1 LYSYYRVISYNYVI
15 TLANMNTEDGTQALN
30 SYVLNTNTDPT
41 IDGTRFDLYST
52 NPHCQSALLSGAY
65 SGTARHVFRKK
76 FRCSTVA
83 GDPTVETA
91 DSYRSL
97 VTATPSDKL
106 WLTFAFESLNTNAN
120 MHLAYDVLIT
130 MNVRFYSRQ
139 NDLTLSALMSRL
151 ETAKA
156 EREKHS
162 LAKKLATEKYKTSLK
177 MIADWKQRRATQ

>member
-1 LYSYYRVISYNYVI
+1 
-15 TLANMNTEDGTQALN
+15 
-30 SYVLNTNTDPT
+30 
-41 IDGTRFDLYST
+41 
-52 NPHCQSALLSGAY
+52 
-65 SGTARHVFRKK
+65 
-76 FRCSTVA
+76 
-83 GDPTVETA
+83 
-91 DSYRSL
+91 
-97 VTATPSDKL
+97 
-106 WLTFAFESLNTNAN
+106 